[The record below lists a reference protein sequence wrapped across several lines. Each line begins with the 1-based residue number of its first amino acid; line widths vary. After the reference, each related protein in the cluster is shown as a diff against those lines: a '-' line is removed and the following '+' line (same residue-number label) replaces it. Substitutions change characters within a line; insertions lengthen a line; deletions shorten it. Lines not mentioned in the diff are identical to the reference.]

1 MDINLITKIAAAG
14 AMGVSI
20 FCIIQVYNLM
30 KKEQQRDQI
39 RKNFIKIVNRFMV
52 FAVVM
57 TVLSLV
63 IEVVRHQLGTETVV
77 DGLVEERLQ
86 EISRQD
92 YFSMTSSGT
101 PIKIEFDY
109 NDSTYT
115 LSEPYPREAFKN
127 VPLTL
132 VKDEQAPEQFLA
144 AQQQGGRTFIM
155 GNIKTQQLRSA
166 INDNKDKTT
175 QVSELYTLGFYNTPA
190 SVRRQAIIKAPQ
202 TDRDQANQYL
212 TQLVA
217 FRDNPQKSLSQRA
230 IKILVQPDLLKSFTR
245 EQYDI
250 VIDGLK
256 TPGIGEAP
264 WNSYELAQVYLT
276 RSLQIW
282 NKANQKVDR
291 EQYFNYLR
299 EYHDLYQRKTWIQNQ
314 NQYPR
319 EYAWFLEA
327 KKELGI

>member
-39 RKNFIKIVNRFMV
+39 RRNFIKIVNRFMG
-52 FAVVM
+52 FAVIM
-57 TVLSLV
+57 TILSLG
-63 IEVVRHQLGTETVV
+63 IEVARHYMGTGNQLDTQLEAK
-77 DGLVEERLQ
+77 LQKLSSEE
-86 EISRQD
+86 
-92 YFSMTSSGT
+92 YFSMTKSGSPT
-101 PIKIEFDY
+101 KIEITY

-115 LSEPYPREAFKN
+115 LSEPYPRETFRN
-127 VPLTL
+127 VPLSL
-132 VKDEQAPEQFLA
+132 VKDEQNTNHFLA

-155 GNIKTQQLRSA
+155 GNIKTDEMREA
-166 INDNKDKTT
+166 INDNKDKST

-190 SVRRQAIIKAPQ
+190 QVRSKAVIKAPQ

-217 FRDNPQKSLSQRA
+217 FNDNPQKSLSQRA
-230 IKILVQPDLLKSFTR
+230 IKILVQPDLLKSFTP

-250 VIDGLK
+250 VINGLK

-264 WNSYELAQVYLT
+264 WNSYELAQVYLM
-276 RSLQIW
+276 RSYQLW
-282 NKANQKVDR
+282 NSDQKEADR
-291 EQYFNYLR
+291 QQYFTYLK
-299 EYHDLYQRKTWIQNQ
+299 EYHDLYQRKTWIQDRNKYQ
-314 NQYPR
+314 R
-319 EYAWFLEA
+319 EYNWFVNA
-327 KKELGI
+327 KSELGI